1 MYTNECMI
9 LDDDELDAA
18 TRPPPKADHFRGWRV
33 GANPATG
40 NTVAAALNPSDF
52 PPAFHNNKG
61 GSHKPFEPRG
71 VWRRGFTAGPR
82 PSAAA
87 AAAPVDGH
95 DCMGALIAAV
105 RDSFRI
111 SPDVA
116 SIVENG
122 IKLLPLKD
130 EDELARP
137 GDSYR
142 PHTPSAVCGGELAR
156 PHTPTY
162 EDGSPYDPIAE
173 AAVALGRKAAAEAA
187 EIARVIEKQRY

>member
-1 MYTNECMI
+1 MNNACMI

-18 TRPPPKADHFRGWRV
+18 AARPPKADHFRGWRA
-33 GANPATG
+33 GASPVTG

-61 GSHKPFEPRG
+61 GSHKSFEPRG

-82 PSAAA
+82 PFAA
-87 AAAPVDGH
+87 AAAPAATVDGH
-95 DCMGALIAAV
+95 DCIGALIAAV

-130 EDELARP
+130 EDE
-137 GDSYR
+137 SYR
-142 PHTPSAVCGGELAR
+142 PHTP
-156 PHTPTY
+156 TY
-162 EDGSPYDPIAE
+162 DDGSPYDPIAE

-187 EIARVIEKQRY
+187 EIARVIEKQQSYYR

>member
-18 TRPPPKADHFRGWRV
+18 AARPPKADHFRGWRA
-33 GANPATG
+33 GASPATG

-71 VWRRGFTAGPR
+71 VWRRGMPAAPR

-87 AAAPVDGH
+87 AAVDGH
-95 DCMGALIAAV
+95 DCIGALIAAV

-130 EDELARP
+130 DE
-137 GDSYR
+137 
-142 PHTPSAVCGGELAR
+142 ELYR

-187 EIARVIEKQRY
+187 EIALIIEKQQSYYR

>member
-1 MYTNECMI
+1 
-9 LDDDELDAA
+9 
-18 TRPPPKADHFRGWRV
+18 
-33 GANPATG
+33 
-40 NTVAAALNPSDF
+40 
-52 PPAFHNNKG
+52 
-61 GSHKPFEPRG
+61 
-71 VWRRGFTAGPR
+71 
-82 PSAAA
+82 
-87 AAAPVDGH
+87 
-95 DCMGALIAAV
+95 
-105 RDSFRI
+105 
-111 SPDVA
+111 VA

-137 GDSYR
+137 GDSY
-142 PHTPSAVCGGELAR
+142 R